1 MDFVTV
7 PVFHWAMRTWN
18 IWSCFFINVRQ
29 HVCSF
34 RCKLSSLFTF
44 VFLKCLFVFWA
55 SRIFRVQ
62 NRFCHAEL
70 LKNNRLGQ
78 YGKEKLLN
86 WCKPSNLFKL
96 RLILIFS
103 PSKMLWKSNVLFYFA
118 WTPPW
123 TLDFMKKKL
132 RVSLFLMQSTRY
144 RLTAKIFHV
153 LSFVWTKSHYHCS

>member
-1 MDFVTV
+1 
-7 PVFHWAMRTWN
+7 MRSWN
-18 IWSCFFINVRQ
+18 IWSCFFMNVHQ

-86 WCKPSNLFKL
+86 WCKPSNLFTL
-96 RLILIFS
+96 RLILIFN

-123 TLDFMKKKL
+123 TLDFMKKKIK
-132 RVSLFLMQSTRY
+132 SLALFNAINTLSGHSKDISCFVVCVDKVA
-144 RLTAKIFHV
+144 LPLLINLAV
-153 LSFVWTKSHYHCS
+153 L